1 MTNDNENKFLRNP
14 VRLEGSDLTVE
25 ELHAIALG
33 RPCEIES
40 AAMSRMSASNAL
52 ILDAA
57 RTGTPVYGVTTGLGP
72 QVNTALSE
80 SVIQEF
86 ALKTIRGRAHA
97 VGNPLAKDLVRA
109 AMAVRLNSL
118 LTGSSGA
125 SPDVAEHLCRCL
137 NAGLIPRVGETASV
151 GAADLLW
158 GGTMGLALIGEGR
171 FIDTDSPSNVVMEE
185 HGIPLLKPGPRDGL
199 ALASHSSF
207 STAIAA
213 IGKYRAEIL
222 WRNTQLAT
230 ALTLEG
236 FRGNLSPLDSDVLR
250 TRHQP
255 GQSESAQDL
264 VQLLTG
270 SALIKEGN
278 ARRLQ
283 DPLSI
288 RNAVQINGAV
298 FASLKTIDGTL
309 IAEINGASDNP
320 VVLTDKNKI
329 LSGGGYLNPYL
340 AAQLVGLNH
349 ALLQLAAASVARSSR
364 MMSTRFTDLPIG
376 LNASDSIG
384 SVGLG
389 AATKV
394 TEALFAEVAQLATP
408 PAIYPP
414 TQADSVE
421 DCITNTP
428 VSAKSLLQI
437 IDKVNFILAFEMIA
451 AVHAIYLRDVLDT
464 TAPALQPTIKALRSL
479 SPALTEDRSIAGE
492 LETLAKQ
499 LSQDDFACVRVH

>member
-1 MTNDNENKFLRNP
+1 MTKDNENKFLRNP
-14 VRLEGSDLTVE
+14 VKLDGSDLTVD

-33 RPCEIES
+33 CVCEIES
-40 AAMSRMSASNAL
+40 AALSRMGASNAL

-80 SVIQEF
+80 SAIQEF

-97 VGNPLAKDLVRA
+97 VGKPLAKDLVRA

-158 GGTMGLALIGEGR
+158 GGTMGLALIGEGQ
-171 FIDTDSPSNVVMEE
+171 FVDTDSPSNVAMEE

-236 FRGNLSPLDSDVLR
+236 FRGNLSPLDSDVLS

-264 VQLLTG
+264 VQLLSG
-270 SALIKEGN
+270 SALNKEGN

-283 DPLSI
+283 DPLSM

-298 FASLKTIDGTL
+298 FASLKAIDGTL

-320 VVLTDKNKI
+320 VVLKEKNKI

-340 AAQLVGLNH
+340 AVQLVGLNH
-349 ALLQLAAASVARSSR
+349 ALLQMAAASVARSSR

-376 LNASDSIG
+376 LNASDIG

-394 TEALFAEVAQLATP
+394 TEALFAEIAQLATP

-437 IDKVNFILAFEMIA
+437 VDKFNLILAFEMIA
-451 AVHAIYLRDVLDT
+451 SVHAIYLRDVLDI

-479 SPALTEDRSIAGE
+479 SPAITEDRSITRE
-492 LETLAKQ
+492 LEILAQ
-499 LSQDDFACVRVH
+499 RLSQDDFASVRAD